1 MILGLAARLSG
12 IGTQGRRS
20 DAAERQQEMGQIKV
34 TVQTEERMAAIGA
47 IARACESLAD
57 ALNRGVNVTIRDCSF
72 VGGEPAISVD
82 TMPEVTH
89 TEIVEVD
96 DD

>member
-1 MILGLAARLSG
+1 MILGLVARLSG
-12 IGTQGRRS
+12 IGTRRKRQN

-57 ALNRGVNVTIRDCSF
+57 ALNRGVNVTI
-72 VGGEPAISVD
+72 
-82 TMPEVTH
+82 
-89 TEIVEVD
+89 
-96 DD
+96 